1 MQQIQPAAVAI
12 TFSPHPTMNI
22 LRSLSYGSLLGLGTL
37 TLFATPAAAK
47 SKVTEEPAVQVF
59 ISVPPTFRPM
69 LDDDIARALAYRM
82 EETFRRQG
90 YQGTVGFVAHPGDI
104 KESIPVIELTLTE
117 WRLDMTG
124 NVQCTFSAKLTA
136 GKTGTNLGLFMGT
149 GIHWTHSRDRWRL
162 AGAYEDS
169 ANDAMK
175 DLYRKIATDKL
186 LPGFELKRK

>member
-1 MQQIQPAAVAI
+1 MAVAKV
-12 TFSPHPTMNI
+12 FSSHPNMNI
-22 LRSLSYGSLLGLGTL
+22 LRSLTYGSLLCLGTL
-37 TLFATPAAAK
+37 IVFATPAAAK
-47 SKVTEEPAVQVF
+47 PKATEEPAFQVF

-90 YQGTVGFVAHPGDI
+90 FKGTVGYAAHPGDL
-104 KESIPVIELTLTE
+104 KDTLPALELVLTE

-124 NVQCTFSAKLTA
+124 NVQCTFSAKLTI
-136 GKTGTNLGLFMGT
+136 GKTETHLGLFAGT
-149 GIHWTHSRDRWRL
+149 GISWTHSRDRWRM
-162 AGAYEDS
+162 ATAYEDS

>member
-1 MQQIQPAAVAI
+1 MQQNRPMAVAMV
-12 TFSPHPTMNI
+12 FSPHPTMNI
-22 LRSLSYGSLLGLGTL
+22 LRSLSCGSLLLLGTL
-37 TLFATPAAAK
+37 TAFATPAVAK
-47 SKVTEEPAVQVF
+47 SKVTEEPAFQVF

-69 LDDDIARALAYRM
+69 LDDDIARSLAYRM

-90 YQGTVGFVAHPGDI
+90 YKGTVGFAAHPSDI
-104 KESIPVIELTLTE
+104 KDTLPVLELVLTE

-124 NVQCTFSAKLTA
+124 NVQCTFSAKLTL
-136 GKTGTNLGLFMGT
+136 GKTETNLGLFAGT
-149 GIHWTHSRDRWRL
+149 GISWTHSRDRWRV
-162 AGAYEDS
+162 ATAYEDS

>member
-1 MQQIQPAAVAI
+1 
-12 TFSPHPTMNI
+12 MNI
-22 LRSLSYGSLLGLGTL
+22 LHRIAPL
-37 TLFATPAAAK
+37 TLSLIGICALLASPLAAK
-47 SKVTEEPAVQVF
+47 PPTTEGPALQTFV
-59 ISVPPTFRPM
+59 SVPPTFRPM

-90 YQGTVGFVAHPGDI
+90 YKGTVAYAARPSDI
-104 KESIPVIELTLTE
+104 KDTLPVLELVLTE

-124 NVQCTFSAKLTA
+124 NVQCTFSAKLTKD
-136 GKTGTNLGLFMGT
+136 KTETNLGLFMGT
-149 GIHWTHSRDRWRL
+149 GIHWTHSHDRWRL